1 MYTSINILWYSFQ
14 NFDSTKLVKNTCTI
28 QNVNYKTM
36 IYLIHMYNSVVYMKT
51 EFENKI
57 SFKKQRNETHT
68 HCKLVERHSYL
79 ETY

>member
-1 MYTSINILWYSFQ
+1 
-14 NFDSTKLVKNTCTI
+14 
-28 QNVNYKTM
+28 
-36 IYLIHMYNSVVYMKT
+36 MYNSVVYMKT